1 MSKCTKCGT
10 ELCKAIFIK
19 SIKAGS
25 VSEKLFVIG
34 DAIIA
39 INENPIK
46 EQSDIKKIGIENKF
60 FKITILHSDKT
71 ITTSAILPAIYLN
84 DVNFEEIS
92 VCLKCG
98 TNQSG
103 TKQKRNKLPILIG
116 IIVALIILLIVIFL
130 NKNTGKQ
137 INQEIITENTDNIIS
152 NEQNDTI
159 EKEVYNIIPEKTLNT
174 LEKTLKENVYN
185 NNEDE
190 KSFESNETQE
200 RKRSGSNRSEV
211 FVAYD
216 ESGKILNLRDTY
228 FGTIDLND
236 GITFSTDSRNQI
248 GESSNSETKI
258 RSRRVTNRTEN
269 DLDSIE
275 NTLNTITELKDTII
289 EMADI
294 SDISEKVI
302 GRIYFDYGSSL
313 EPANMNL
320 SIEKYLLIQK
330 QSEELKQYSSI
341 VLGLNDL
348 LNKIPEDKR
357 DSAVFILMGYAD
369 STLFNAEPEISER
382 SNKYNTELSL
392 KRAKTV
398 ETILESSDF
407 GISSNKIVT
416 QGLGYSKNE
425 QAVNDLWKYR
435 RVDVVVS
442 YE

>member
-39 INENPIK
+39 INENPIQ
-46 EQSDIKKIGIENKF
+46 EQTDIKNIGIENKF

-71 ITTSAILPAIYLN
+71 VTTSAILPAIYLN
-84 DVNFEEIS
+84 DVNFEEVN

-98 TNQSG
+98 TNHSG

-116 IIVALIILLIVIFL
+116 IIVALIIFLIVIFL
-130 NKNTGKQ
+130 SKNTGKQ
-137 INQEIITENTDNIIS
+137 INQEIITENTDKLIS

-159 EKEVYNIIPEKTLNT
+159 EKEVYNIIPKKTLNT

-185 NNEDE
+185 KNEDE

-200 RKRSGSNRSEV
+200 RKHSGSNRSEV

-228 FGTIDLND
+228 LGTIDLND

-248 GESSNSETKI
+248 GESSNSETKT
-258 RSRRVTNRTEN
+258 RSRRGSNRTQN

-313 EPANMNL
+313 EPVNMNL

-357 DSAVFILMGYAD
+357 DSAVFIIMGYAD

-382 SNKYNTELSL
+382 SSKYNTELSL

-398 ETILESSDF
+398 EAILESSDF